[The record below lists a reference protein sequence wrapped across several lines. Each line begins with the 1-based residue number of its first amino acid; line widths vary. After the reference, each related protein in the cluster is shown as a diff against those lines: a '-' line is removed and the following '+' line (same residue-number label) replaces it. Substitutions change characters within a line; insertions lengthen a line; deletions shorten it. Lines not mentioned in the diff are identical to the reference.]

1 MTVTTGEL
9 AGALLWPRSI
19 ALVGASDDPAK
30 TSSRPLRYLRSA
42 GFTGRVYPV
51 NPRREQVGGE
61 RAWPS
66 LADLPEVPDH
76 VYVMTGA
83 EQAIEAVGECGRLGV
98 PVATVLASGF
108 GEEGEQGREREARLR
123 AAAGPTRVLGPS
135 SLGVVNPRNGL
146 LLTANA
152 AFAETDLA
160 PGGVFVAS
168 HSGSVIGALVSRGK
182 QRGISFAGLVST
194 GGEANLSL
202 GEICLSTVD
211 DDGIASYA
219 LFLESLHHSDQLA
232 EFALAAA
239 ERGKPVVVYKL
250 GRSAQGAQ
258 LSVSHTGA
266 LAGSD
271 EEADAFFRACR
282 ISRVDN
288 LEALI
293 EAPALLERVPAGK
306 GAADFSVAVLT
317 TTGGGAALIVD
328 QLGLRGI
335 GVRAPSAPLRQR
347 IQALGAPITDSIV
360 LDLTLAG
367 AKHEI
372 VSGAL
377 DELQRSGEFDLVV
390 MVVGSSAR
398 FHPEL
403 AVRAVAERAGGP
415 TPLAAFAVP
424 DAPEALAALAEAGVP
439 AFRTPEAIVEAITA
453 AASRP
458 GALAYRP
465 STGGPRGTPKV
476 LDELDSYRVL
486 REVGI
491 SAPPAVEVPVD
502 EVLRG
507 RVPAGLP
514 YPVAV
519 KVLSAEIA
527 HKTDAGGVVLGV
539 SGEAELV
546 EAARAIASA
555 VGRSG
560 GVAERLLVTGM
571 APSGVDAL
579 VGYRVSA
586 EVGPLVVVAAGG
598 LTAELYR
605 DSSLRLAPV
614 DLPTAHEMIR
624 EVKGLAPVVGYRGS
638 SGDVAALAAA
648 VVALS
653 TLAESAPEVLEAEVN
668 PLRVFGPGEGA
679 TALDALVCVTGRG

>member
-1 MTVTTGEL
+1 MNTDEL
-9 AGALLWPRSI
+9 SGALLWPRSV

-30 TSSRPLRYLRSA
+30 TSSRPLRYLRAS
-42 GFTGRVYPV
+42 GFAGRVYPV

-66 LADLPEVPDH
+66 LAALPEVPDH

-135 SLGVVNPRNGL
+135 SLGVVNPRNGM

-211 DDGIASYA
+211 DEGIGSYA
-219 LFLESLHHSDQLA
+219 LFLESLHHSEQLA

-271 EEADAFFRACR
+271 EEADAFFRACGM
-282 ISRVDN
+282 SRVDN

-293 EAPALLERVPAGK
+293 EAPALLERVPAGTSAK
-306 GAADFSVAVLT
+306 DFSVAVLT

-335 GVRAPSAPLRQR
+335 EVRAPSAPLLKR
-347 IQALGAPITDSIV
+347 IQALGAPVTDSIV
-360 LDLTLAG
+360 MDLTLAG

-372 VSGAL
+372 VSGTL

-424 DAPEALAALAEAGVP
+424 DAPQALAALAEAGVP

-453 AASRP
+453 AAARP
-458 GALAYRP
+458 ATPAYRP
-465 STGGPRGTPKV
+465 STRRGAHGTRKV
-476 LDELDSYRVL
+476 LDELGSYRVL
-486 REVGI
+486 EKVGI
-491 SAPPAVEVPVD
+491 AAQPGVEVSVD
-502 EVLRG
+502 DVRG
-507 RVPAGLP
+507 GRIPGGLP

-539 SGEAELV
+539 SGEHELV
-546 EAARAIASA
+546 EAARAIADA
-555 VGRSG
+555 VGRCG
-560 GVAERLLVTGM
+560 GSAERLLVTEM

-579 VGYRVSA
+579 VGYRVSD
-586 EVGPLVVVAAGG
+586 EVGPLIMVAAGG
-598 LTAELYR
+598 VTAELYR

-614 DLPTAHEMIR
+614 DLATAHEMIR

-638 SGDVAALAAA
+638 HGDADALAAA
-648 VVALS
+648 IVALS
-653 TLAESAPEVLEAEVN
+653 TLAESAPAVLEAEVN
-668 PLRVFGPGEGA
+668 PLRVFGPGEGV
-679 TALDALVCVTGRG
+679 TALDALVCVTEHD

>member
-1 MTVTTGEL
+1 MTNTAEL

-19 ALVGASDDPAK
+19 ALVGASDNPEK
-30 TSSRPLRYLRSA
+30 TSSRPLRYLRSSGFA
-42 GFTGRVYPV
+42 GRIYPV
-51 NPRREQVGGE
+51 NPRREFVAGE
-61 RAWPS
+61 QAWHS
-66 LADLPEVPDH
+66 LSDLPEVPDH
-76 VYVMTGA
+76 VYVMTDA

-123 AAAGPTRVLGPS
+123 TAAGSTRVLGPS
-135 SLGVVNPRNGL
+135 SLGVVNPRNGM

-211 DDGIASYA
+211 DKGIASYA
-219 LFLESLHHSDQLA
+219 LFLESLHHSEDLA

-271 EEADAFFRACR
+271 EEADAFFRACG

-306 GAADFSVAVLT
+306 SPADFSVAVLT

-335 GVRAPSAPLRQR
+335 SVRAPSAPLLQR

-360 LDLTLAG
+360 MDLTLAG

-403 AVRAVAERAGGP
+403 AVRAVVERADGP

-424 DAPEALAALAEAGVP
+424 DAPQALAALSEAGVP
-439 AFRTPEAIVEAITA
+439 AFRTPEAIVEAIAA

-458 GALAYRP
+458 AAPSYRRWSGSAGGAR
-465 STGGPRGTPKV
+465 KV
-476 LDELDSYRVL
+476 LDELDSCRVVEKL
-486 REVGI
+486 GI
-491 SAPPAVEVPVD
+491 SAQPGVELSVEAVLD
-502 EVLRG
+502 G

-539 SGEAELV
+539 SGDDELV
-546 EAARAIASA
+546 AAAGAI
-555 VGRSG
+555 VEGVRRSG
-560 GVAERLLVTGM
+560 GVAERLLVTAM

-579 VGYRVSA
+579 VGYRVSD
-586 EVGPLVVVAAGG
+586 EVGPLIMVAAGG
-598 LTAELYR
+598 ITAELYR

-614 DLPTAHEMIR
+614 DLATAHEMIR
-624 EVKGLAPVVGYRGS
+624 EVKGLTPVVGFRGS
-638 SGDVAALAAA
+638 SGDVGALAAA
-648 VVALS
+648 IVALS
-653 TLAESAPEVLEAEVN
+653 TLATTAPEVLEAEVN

-679 TALDALVCVTGRG
+679 TALDALVCVTENG